1 VSLYNESVF
10 RSVKVGRRPDSVAGP
25 AGLPDISW
33 CNMPKFGKIYQI
45 AIGIMHIPNCNRMYQ
60 HYPVLGPSKYTKIEI
75 FWFENLPSGNPKAQT
90 KMSTLSTTDSNSSL
104 HIFVLFFLGKK
115 SKELANSFF
124 YFFELSG

>member
-1 VSLYNESVF
+1 
-10 RSVKVGRRPDSVAGP
+10 
-25 AGLPDISW
+25 
-33 CNMPKFGKIYQI
+33 
-45 AIGIMHIPNCNRMYQ
+45 MYQ

-115 SKELANSFF
+115 PKELANSFF
-124 YFFELSG
+124 LLFRILWSDKRLGLEPILRSEHLQLQRCCSKQELVTE